1 MAQITNDRAADRP
14 RLRLI
19 AGGQAAAVHREEQK
33 RRAELQQFIKACEA
47 LYEKNHFKYLGQ
59 LCQFFHRFLGV
70 MQQGVTHFWRTAGI
84 KHFHLID
91 TLILQRNIW
100 IYKRI

>member
-19 AGGQAAAVHREEQK
+19 ARGQAAAVREEQK

-47 LYEKNHFKYLGQ
+47 LYEKNRAAQ
-59 LCQFFHRFLGV
+59 
-70 MQQGVTHFWRTAGI
+70 TI
-84 KHFHLID
+84 IHLQED
-91 TLILQRNIW
+91 RP
-100 IYKRI
+100 